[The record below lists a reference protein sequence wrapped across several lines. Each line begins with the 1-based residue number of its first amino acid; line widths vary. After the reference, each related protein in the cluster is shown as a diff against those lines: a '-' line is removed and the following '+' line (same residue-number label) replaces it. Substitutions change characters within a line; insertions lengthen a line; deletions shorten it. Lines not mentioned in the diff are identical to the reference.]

1 MAAAVLCGAVL
12 GAAVLAIGAREAT
25 PGLAGT
31 ALRNLPGPLLA
42 SGAGLVAA
50 AVTGALAGDQDLGAA
65 TRLEA
70 FLRLVP
76 EGLLL
81 CGVTILVAFLAGA
94 LLRHDVEDLAAAL
107 VPGRLQTEADAAGVP
122 GSRGRP

>member
-1 MAAAVLCGAVL
+1 M
-12 GAAVLAIGAREAT
+12 T
-25 PGLAGT
+25 
-31 ALRNLPGPLLA
+31 GPLLA

-50 AVTGALAGDQDLGAA
+50 AVMRSLVVEKDPAAA

-107 VPGRLQTEADAAGVP
+107 VPGRLQTEADAAEVP